1 MQEKLDKGLFF
12 GLIGNV
18 LFVAFGVICYIFYLT
33 YKDNSFFSRALEA
46 IAYCTEFL
54 GFGLLIYADYLLAA
68 SLRLRNL
75 LKISFTAYIVLEAV
89 ILALE
94 LNSYRIEF
102 YKPYSMAIAIVHA
115 VISGAACLAFLQ
127 LDPDNPKFELTIVI
141 SIAMVFCG
149 MLGVVLGIRAY
160 FGVLINALSFAVLFA
175 LIRFLRSREEIEI
188 DCNGDQARVA
198 EYTSSMFAD
207 DDSDIREDK

>member
-12 GLIGNV
+12 GLIGNA

-33 YKDNSFFSRALEA
+33 YKDNSFFSRVLEA

-89 ILALE
+89 IMALE